1 MERLIQHMFAH
12 IKMEVENTG
21 ISESG
26 FTLDKIMR
34 LRINFHSLAHFIAF
48 NTR

>member
-1 MERLIQHMFAH
+1 MERLIQHMFAD

-26 FTLDKIMR
+26 FTLHKIMR
-34 LRINFHSLAHFIAF
+34 LRINSHSLAHFVAF